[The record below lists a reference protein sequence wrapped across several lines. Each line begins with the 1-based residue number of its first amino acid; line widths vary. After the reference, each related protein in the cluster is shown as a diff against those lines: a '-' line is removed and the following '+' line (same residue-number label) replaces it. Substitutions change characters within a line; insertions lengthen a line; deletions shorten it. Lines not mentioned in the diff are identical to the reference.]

1 MQAKA
6 DKDLITIVDK
16 INNHEN
22 KQGIISMF
30 IKGPPE
36 DEGFIWCE
44 KEGGPGCW
52 WNKEEADGLKF
63 VGDLVLD
70 LGWDSSGY
78 GFMMRFVQREIKK
91 QQLRRSPPMFK
102 QDDVDDDECKYAG
115 DPRTGKGSPFYT
127 NDVDNPEEEDERVD
141 NEKNFATRYQET
153 KFGKAM
159 DDNNKKAL
167 DVMANKG
174 GDEAAKYMMNMA
186 GGDYSR
192 MRSMYG

>member
-1 MQAKA
+1 MQLKA
-6 DKDLITIVDK
+6 DNDLITIVDK

-44 KEGGPGCW
+44 KEGGSGCW

-63 VGDLVLD
+63 VSDLVLD

-78 GFMMRFVQREIKK
+78 GYMMRFVEREIKK

-102 QDDVDDDECKYAG
+102 QDDVDDDC
-115 DPRTGKGSPFYT
+115 
-127 NDVDNPEEEDERVD
+127 
-141 NEKNFATRYQET
+141 
-153 KFGKAM
+153 
-159 DDNNKKAL
+159 L
-167 DVMANKG
+167 
-174 GDEAAKYMMNMA
+174 
-186 GGDYSR
+186 
-192 MRSMYG
+192 